1 MLADRDYMRASSWS
15 SGHNQNWTFKIII
28 TCVVVFFIQT
38 LFQDTSGRGNFLS
51 TYFALSLDGL
61 KQGFVWQLISY
72 QFMHGGLFHIL
83 VNLLLVYFFGRP
95 IEEALGS
102 RNFLKLYLGAGIL
115 GGLVEMIG
123 ALFAPNMFGSAV
135 VGASAAGLGLVAAFA
150 TLFPERVLT
159 LLLFFIIPVSMKAKV
174 LLWIS
179 IGMALIGLVDRGGNI
194 ADGAHLGGIAAGVL
208 FIRLRLFQSDSWLPA
223 FLPRFRFSKSK
234 AAPTAAPKPATRWAK
249 IVSETKAAPPSDAE
263 FIAREVDPILEK
275 ISAHGIH
282 SLTPRER
289 EILEKAQKIVSH
301 K

>member
-1 MLADRDYMRASSWS
+1 MLADRDYMRASSSWS

-28 TCVVVFFIQT
+28 TCVVVFFIQM
-38 LFQDTSGRGNFLS
+38 LLWDPMRM
-51 TYFALSLDGL
+51 YFSLSLEGL
-61 KQGFVWQLISY
+61 KKGFVWQLITY
-72 QFMHGGLFHIL
+72 QFMHGGVLHI
-83 VNLLLVYFFGRP
+83 VANLLMVFFFGRP

-159 LLLFFIIPVSMKAKV
+159 LLLFFVIPVSMKAKV
-174 LLWIS
+174 LLWVS
-179 IGMALIGLVDRGGNI
+179 IGLALFFLTFDIFNT

-208 FIRLRLFQSDSWLPA
+208 FIRLRMFQSDSWLPA

-234 AAPTAAPKPATRWAK
+234 SAPAPAPRPATRWAK
-249 IVSETKAAPPSDAE
+249 IVSETKSSAPTSDAE